1 MNYDQAKPPS
11 APSHTSSYSAPRL
24 RSVARRSVR
33 CWAEINCD
41 MCHTSFCMKPN
52 LIVWELETV
61 PDLGGFAAANDLVAS
76 PTWKSERRLAT
87 MAPYSSRVSGL
98 AGRSRLFGHLRAVWC
113 RGRRCKHRC
122 GAREGLTRPGGILD
136 GAMEKEVSN
145 GSRHGPLPERI
156 R

>member
-1 MNYDQAKPPS
+1 MNYRQAKPPNV
-11 APSHTSSYSAPRL
+11 PSHTSSYSAPRL
-24 RSVARRSVR
+24 RSIARRSVR
-33 CWAEINCD
+33 RWAEINCD
-41 MCHTSFCMKPN
+41 VCHTLFCMKPN
-52 LIVWELETV
+52 LIVWDLETM
-61 PDLGGFAAANDLVAS
+61 PDLGRFAAANDLVAS
-76 PTWKSERRLAT
+76 PTWKSARRLAT

-98 AGRSRLFGHLRAVWC
+98 AGRSRLLDICVQYGAVA
-113 RGRRCKHRC
+113 GGCKHRC